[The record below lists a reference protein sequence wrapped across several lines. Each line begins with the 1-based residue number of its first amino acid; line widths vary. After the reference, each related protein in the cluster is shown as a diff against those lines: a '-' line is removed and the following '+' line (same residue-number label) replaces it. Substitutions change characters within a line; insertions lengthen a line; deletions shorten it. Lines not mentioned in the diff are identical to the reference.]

1 MFSQVCVCPTFG
13 RVPHPRSRQG
23 GYPIQPMGGTP
34 SQVKAGRYPI
44 QLRGGTPSQVQVGY
58 PIQLMGVPCPRLRW
72 GVPHP
77 RSRLMGVPWGTP
89 HPDLGLDTPH
99 PRLDAVSSPPPHQD
113 LGLDTPHPR
122 LDGVPPSPPPT
133 RRQSSIA
140 STCYVAG
147 GMYPAFTKE
156 DFLVI
161 ICLESYYLISC
172 CKNVI
177 K

>member
-1 MFSQVCVCPTFG
+1 MW
-13 RVPHPRSRQG
+13 
-23 GYPIQPMGGTP
+23 GTP

-58 PIQLMGVPCPRLRW
+58 SIQLMGVPCPRLRW

-89 HPDLGLDTPH
+89 IQIWDGIPPH
-99 PRLDAVSSPPPHQD
+99 PRLDAVAPPPSRR
-113 LGLDTPHPR
+113 GI
-122 LDGVPPSPPPT
+122 GYPPSKTRWGTTLPPPPT

-161 ICLESYYLISC
+161 ICLESYYLTSC
-172 CKNVI
+172 CKM
-177 K
+177 